1 VGTSRGT
8 ISAARAAAELASPAD
23 GLVLTSP
30 LTGPS
35 GAGDLGGVDLE
46 SVVAPA
52 LVVTNKNDACPV
64 TRPEDA
70 ADLKKR
76 LVSSERVRVLFFKG
90 GSQPL
95 TDSCDSLSSHGFFG
109 IEQRV
114 IDAVAKWIK
123 HAEK

>member
-1 VGTSRGT
+1 
-8 ISAARAAAELASPAD
+8 
-23 GLVLTSP
+23 VLTSP

-90 GSQPL
+90 GNQPL

-114 IDAVAKWIK
+114 IEAVAKWIK